1 MNRIYKTIWNAAT
14 QSWTVAGELASA
26 KGKSAS
32 KTVSTLAALSVVS
45 VLGVSSAMA
54 ADNELPKLT
63 AVPETP
69 ATNFVTKAG
78 KTVIIINNDNKNA
91 VMTETNSKDGTP
103 KHIIVVG
110 SQNKQVY
117 DGQILI
123 GYEIN
128 SPAQVYS
135 ENGKSAGKAGDVA
148 IGHHITL
155 GGSDGTTAGDSA
167 KNVQDSFSTAVG
179 YGAQAVGPVVA
190 MGVGARSD
198 MRAYKGWD
206 SVKEGIVAV
215 GPFALAADNKNGTTA
230 IGAISAA
237 NYDNSVA
244 IGALS
249 GAAAD
254 WEDRGIGE
262 QFNPGIDQAG
272 KEKAKYQILE
282 SYGPSNVRQ
291 GLTSVGYK
299 AGARGGASTALG
311 FEAVTGAANMTVG
324 ENSTAVGVRAH
335 AVKDN
340 SLAIGDNALAG
351 GLTKVQSE
359 EMKAEVTRLEGL
371 QTRAKKVL
379 DDAQKNLKDDGSA
392 ENKFKVASAT
402 ATLERINLAIE
413 RAKKDATRLSNKDS
427 NTQFS
432 IAIGSSAH
440 ANNYQTTAIG
450 RFAKAYGAGS
460 NAVGYEARAEGDY
473 SNAMGYEA
481 KAYGDRSNAIGYKTI
496 VGKTYGKTRTDSTAI
511 GSNNTVDT
519 KEVMVL
525 GNNVEIDNNGKTRN
539 GAVVLGHN
547 STGKEH
553 TVKAVNSATVGNT
566 TYSGFAGNLGGKDTD
581 GVPADAAGDKQGR
594 FVSIGK
600 KGEERQI
607 KHVAAGEISKDSTDA
622 INGSQLYGMTSALD
636 TRVTKNEGD
645 IKKLDGRVT
654 KNEGD
659 IAAINTKLGDINKN
673 VTNLDNR
680 AWTISDGTNENP
692 IKDEKVTFKGEN
704 GVTVNLDKD
713 SNTVTIKGGLTDAD
727 KQNIANDI
735 SNNIENV
742 LNNNDVGFAI
752 KQNGKNTLDAN
763 GNPLTKTEKVTPKD
777 TVNFKNGN
785 GTTVKAV
792 TKKGATP
799 TASDE
804 TSISVDVDGIKFT
817 DKNGNNVVRDDNGD
831 YVKVDA
837 NGNPTGEK
845 VDNKDV
851 IMNINNPAGG
861 NTVINNLQ
869 VNGGKVEAGSKD
881 AVNGDQLHK
890 VAQQLNQ
897 NNHALNNKID
907 GVDKRASR
915 GIATAGAMGML
926 PQPHIS
932 GRSMM
937 AAATTSYR
945 GQQSLAVGYSRLSD
959 NGKHIIKFSGASNLA
974 GKKDAMVG
982 AAYGYQW

>member
-32 KTVSTLAALSVVS
+32 KTVTTLAALSVAS

-54 ADNELPKLT
+54 ETKATEAAGANNDN
-63 AVPETP
+63 
-69 ATNFVTKAG
+69 NIVTKEG
-78 KTVIIINNDNKNA
+78 RTVIIINNGGDVKTESDTTKKAKN
-91 VMTETNSKDGTP
+91 
-103 KHIIVVG
+103 IIVIG
-110 SQNKQVY
+110 SQNRQVY
-117 DGQILI
+117 DDQILI
-123 GYEIN
+123 GYGFN
-128 SPAQVYS
+128 SPGKDYS
-135 ENGKSAGKAGDVA
+135 QNGKSAGKAGDVA
-148 IGHHITL
+148 IGNRITL
-155 GGSDGTTAGDSA
+155 GGSDSSGPAA
-167 KNVQDSFSTAVG
+167 KDSFSTAVG
-179 YGAQAVGPVVA
+179 YGSQAVGPVVA

-198 MRAYKGWD
+198 MAAFDGWK
-206 SVKEGIVAV
+206 SVKEGVVAV
-215 GPFALAADNKNGTTA
+215 GPFALGANNQNSSTA
-230 IGAISAA
+230 VGALSAA
-237 NYDNSVA
+237 NHNYAVSL
-244 IGALS
+244 GALS
-249 GAAAD
+249 GAAND
-254 WEDRGIGE
+254 WEDRGLGE
-262 QFNPGIDQAG
+262 QFDLSQSG
-272 KEKAKYQILE
+272 KSQEEREAASMYKIREGAYATNLE
-282 SYGPSNVRQ
+282 LAP
-291 GLTSVGYK
+291 TSVGYK
-299 AGARGGASTALG
+299 AAARGYSSTAIGQQAL
-311 FEAVTGAANMTVG
+311 TGSAHTKNG
-324 ENSTAVGVRAH
+324 WNSTAVGVGAH

-340 SLAIGDNALAG
+340 SLALGDQAIAG
-351 GLTKVQSE
+351 GLTADEIAKLNNE
-359 EMKAEVTRLEGL
+359 IKRLEGL
-371 QTRAKKVL
+371 EKIATTRLAE
-379 DDAQKNLKDDGSA
+379 AENRLKTDPNNPNSGPSA

-402 ATLERINLAIE
+402 AALERIKLAIE
-413 RAKKDATRLSNKDS
+413 RAKHDQKLASENNS

-432 IAIGSSAH
+432 IAVGSH
-440 ANNYQTTAIG
+440 AQATNYRATAIG
-450 RFAKAYGAGS
+450 RMSRAK
-460 NAVGYEARAEGDY
+460 GY
-473 SNAMGYEA
+473 S
-481 KAYGDRSNAIGYKTI
+481 SNAIGNQAVAT
-496 VGKTYGKTRTDSTAI
+496 GKNSNAI
-511 GSNNTVDT
+511 GSTTTDEGSDTVKKATQATGENSIAFGTGVGSNANNTIGIGSLSDVNG
-519 KEVMVL
+519 ENSIAL
-525 GNNVEIDNNGKTRN
+525 GNSNKVSAANVTVVGNNITVNNENGKTRD
-539 GAVVLGHN
+539 GAVVLGHESDGLLEKN
-547 STGKEH
+547 PVTSVT
-553 TVKAVNSATVGNT
+553 SATVNGVL
-566 TYSGFAGNLGGKDTD
+566 YSGFKGDLSNLEEAKRD
-581 GVPADAAGDKQGR
+581 GR
-594 FVSIGK
+594 FVSIGSEGK
-600 KGEERQI
+600 ERQI
-607 KHVAAGEISKDSTDA
+607 KHVAAGEISEKSTDA
-622 INGSQLYGMTSALD
+622 INGSQLYMVANKVGENKKAID
-636 TRVTKNEGD
+636 D
-645 IKKLDGRVT
+645 IKGNITNINQTIADNHWKIADDKGNKSDV
-654 KNEGD
+654 KNGD
-659 IAAINTKLGDINKN
+659 
-673 VTNLDNR
+673 
-680 AWTISDGTNENP
+680 
-692 IKDEKVTFKGEN
+692 KVTFKGEN
-704 GVTVNLDKD
+704 GVTVSLDKD
-713 SNTVTIKGGLTDAD
+713 SNTVTVRGGLTDAD

-959 NGKHIIKFSGASNLA
+959 NGKHIIKFSGASNLP

>member
-1 MNRIYKTIWNAAT
+1 M
-14 QSWTVAGELASA
+14 AGELASA

-32 KTVSTLAALSVVS
+32 KTVSTLATLSVVS
-45 VLGVSSAMA
+45 ILGVSSAMA
-54 ADNELPKLT
+54 ADNAVPKLT
-63 AVPETP
+63 SVEQTP
-69 ATNFVTKAG
+69 ATNIVTKDG
-78 KTVIIINNDNKNA
+78 KTIIIINNDSKNS
-91 VMTETNSKDGTP
+91 VTTETNSKDGNP

-155 GGSDGTTAGDSA
+155 GGSDGTTAGDTA

-179 YGAQAVGPVVA
+179 YGSQAVGPVVA

-198 MRAYKGWD
+198 MRAYQGWD

-230 IGAISAA
+230 IGALSAA

-262 QFNPGIDQAG
+262 QFNPGINQAG
-272 KEKAKYQILE
+272 KDKAKYQILE

-311 FEAVTGAANMTVG
+311 FEAVTGVANTKFG

-351 GLTKVQSE
+351 GLTK
-359 EMKAEVTRLEGL
+359 AEVAQLQKENDGEIARLQALWE
-371 QTRAKKVL
+371 RANGVL
-379 DDAQKNLKDDGSA
+379 GEAQKRLKDDGSA

-481 KAYGDRSNAIGYKTI
+481 QAYGDRSNAIGYKTI

-511 GSNNTVDT
+511 GSNNTVDA

-525 GNNVEIDNNGKTRN
+525 GNNVEIDSRDKIRN

-553 TVKAVNSATVGNT
+553 TVKAVNSATVGKT
-566 TYSGFAGNLGGKDTD
+566 TYSGFAGNLGGEDKN

-600 KGEERQI
+600 SGEERQI
-607 KHVAAGEISKDSTDA
+607 KHVAAGEISSTSTDA

-636 TRVTKNEGD
+636 TRVTKNED
-645 IKKLDGRVT
+645 
-654 KNEGD
+654 D
-659 IAAINTKLGDINKN
+659 IADINTKLGDINKN

>member
-1 MNRIYKTIWNAAT
+1 M
-14 QSWTVAGELASA
+14 AGELASA

-32 KTVSTLAALSVVS
+32 KTVSTLATLSVVS
-45 VLGVSSAMA
+45 ILGVSSAMA
-54 ADNELPKLT
+54 ADNAVPKLT
-63 AVPETP
+63 SVEQTP
-69 ATNFVTKAG
+69 ATNIVTKDG
-78 KTVIIINNDNKNA
+78 KTIIIINNDSKNS
-91 VMTETNSKDGTP
+91 VTTETNSKDGNP

-155 GGSDGTTAGDSA
+155 GGSDGTTAGDTA

-179 YGAQAVGPVVA
+179 YGSQAVGPVVA

-198 MRAYKGWD
+198 MRAYQGWD

-230 IGAISAA
+230 IGALSAA

-262 QFNPGIDQAG
+262 QFNPGINQAG
-272 KEKAKYQILE
+272 KDKAKYQILE

-311 FEAVTGAANMTVG
+311 FEAVTGVANTKFG

-351 GLTKVQSE
+351 GLTK
-359 EMKAEVTRLEGL
+359 AEVAQLQKENDGEIARLQALWE
-371 QTRAKKVL
+371 RANGVL
-379 DDAQKNLKDDGSA
+379 GEAQKRLKDDGSA

-481 KAYGDRSNAIGYKTI
+481 QAYGDRSNAIGYKTI

-511 GSNNTVDT
+511 GSNNTVDA

-525 GNNVEIDNNGKTRN
+525 GNNVEIDSRDKIRN

-553 TVKAVNSATVGNT
+553 TVKAVNSATVGKT
-566 TYSGFAGNLGGKDTD
+566 TYSGFAGNLGGEDKN

-600 KGEERQI
+600 SGEERQI
-607 KHVAAGEISKDSTDA
+607 KHVAAGEISSTSTDA

-636 TRVTKNEGD
+636 TRVTKNED
-645 IKKLDGRVT
+645 
-654 KNEGD
+654 D
-659 IAAINTKLGDINKN
+659 IADINTKLGDINKN

-959 NGKHIIKFSGASNLA
+959 NGKHIIKFSGASNLS

>member
-32 KTVSTLAALSVVS
+32 KTVSTLAALSMAS

-63 AVPETP
+63 SVEETP
-69 ATNFVTKAG
+69 ATNIVTKDG
-78 KTVIIINNDNKNA
+78 RTIIIINNDSKNS
-91 VMTETNSKDGTP
+91 VTTETNREDGKP

-128 SPAQVYS
+128 SPAEVYGK
-135 ENGKSAGKAGDVA
+135 NGKSAGKAGDVA

-155 GGSDGTTAGDSA
+155 GGSDGSIAGDKG

-179 YGAQAVGPVVA
+179 YGSQAVGPVVA

-198 MRAYKGWD
+198 MRAYQGWD

-262 QFNPGIDQAG
+262 QFNPGINQAG
-272 KEKAKYQILE
+272 KDKAKYQILE

-351 GLTKVQSE
+351 GLTTAQSK
-359 EMKAEVTRLEGL
+359 EMMAEVTRLEGL
-371 QTRAKKVL
+371 QTRAQKVL
-379 DDAQKNLKDDGSA
+379 DDAQKALKDDGSA

-413 RAKKDATRLSNKDS
+413 RAKKDATRRSNKDS

-440 ANNYQTTAIG
+440 ANNYKTTAIG
-450 RFAKAYGAGS
+450 RFAKAYGEGS

-511 GSNNTVDT
+511 GSNNTVDA

-525 GNNVEIDNNGKTRN
+525 GNNVEIDSKDKTRN

-553 TVKAVNSATVGNT
+553 TVKAVNSATVGKT
-566 TYSGFAGNLGGKDTD
+566 TYSGFAGNLGGEDKN
-581 GVPADAAGDKQGR
+581 GVPADAAGNKQGR

-600 KGEERQI
+600 SGEERQI
-607 KHVAAGEISKDSTDA
+607 KHVAAGEISSTSTDA

-636 TRVTKNEGD
+636 TRVTKNED
-645 IKKLDGRVT
+645 
-654 KNEGD
+654 D
-659 IAAINTKLGDINKN
+659 IADINTKLGDINTN

-861 NTVINNLQ
+861 NTVINNIQ

>member
-1 MNRIYKTIWNAAT
+1 M
-14 QSWTVAGELASA
+14 AGELASA

-32 KTVSTLAALSVVS
+32 KTVSTLATLSVVS
-45 VLGVSSAMA
+45 ILGVSSAMA
-54 ADNELPKLT
+54 ADNAVPKLT
-63 AVPETP
+63 SVEQTP
-69 ATNFVTKAG
+69 ATNIVTKNG
-78 KTVIIINNDNKNA
+78 KTIIIINNDSKNS
-91 VMTETNSKDGTP
+91 VTTETNSKDGNP

-155 GGSDGTTAGDSA
+155 GGSDGTTAGDTA

-179 YGAQAVGPVVA
+179 YGSQAVGPVVA

-198 MRAYKGWD
+198 MRAYQGWD

-230 IGAISAA
+230 IGALSAA

-262 QFNPGIDQAG
+262 QFNPGINQAG
-272 KEKAKYQILE
+272 KDKAKYQILE

-311 FEAVTGAANMTVG
+311 FEAVTGVANTKFG

-351 GLTKVQSE
+351 GLTK
-359 EMKAEVTRLEGL
+359 AEVAQLQKENDGEIARLQALWE
-371 QTRAKKVL
+371 RANGVL
-379 DDAQKNLKDDGSA
+379 GEAQKRLKDDGSA

-432 IAIGSSAH
+432 IAIG
-440 ANNYQTTAIG
+440 

-481 KAYGDRSNAIGYKTI
+481 QAYGDRSNAIGYKTI

-511 GSNNTVDT
+511 GSNNTVDA

-525 GNNVEIDNNGKTRN
+525 GNNVEIDSRDKIRN

-553 TVKAVNSATVGNT
+553 TVKAVNSATVGKT
-566 TYSGFAGNLGGKDTD
+566 TYSGFAGNLGGEDKN

-600 KGEERQI
+600 SGEERQI
-607 KHVAAGEISKDSTDA
+607 KHVAAGEISSTSTDA

-636 TRVTKNEGD
+636 TRVTKNED
-645 IKKLDGRVT
+645 
-654 KNEGD
+654 D
-659 IAAINTKLGDINKN
+659 IADINTKLGDINKN

>member
-14 QSWTVAGELASA
+14 QSWTVTGELASA

-63 AVPETP
+63 PVPEAP
-69 ATNFVTKAG
+69 ATNIVTKPG
-78 KTVIIINNDNKNA
+78 QTVIIINNDDKNA
-91 VMTETNSKDGTP
+91 VTTETNSQDGKP

-135 ENGKSAGKAGDVA
+135 GNGKSAGKAGDVA

-198 MRAYKGWD
+198 MRAYEGWN

-272 KEKAKYQILE
+272 KDKAKYQILE
-282 SYGPSNVRQ
+282 SHGPSNVRQ

-324 ENSTAVGVRAH
+324 QNSTAVGVRAH

-351 GLTKVQSE
+351 GLTTAQSK
-359 EMKAEVTRLEGL
+359 EMMAEVTRLEGL
-371 QTRAKKVL
+371 QTRAQKVL
-379 DDAQKNLKDDGSA
+379 DDAQKALKDDGSA

-413 RAKKDATRLSNKDS
+413 RAKKDATRRSNKDS

-440 ANNYQTTAIG
+440 ANNYKTTAIG
-450 RFAKAYGAGS
+450 RFAKAYGEGS

-511 GSNNTVDT
+511 GSNNTVDA

-525 GNNVEIDNNGKTRN
+525 GNNVEIDSKDKTRN

-553 TVKAVNSATVGNT
+553 TVKAVNSATVGKT
-566 TYSGFAGNLGGKDTD
+566 TYSGFAGNLGGEDKN
-581 GVPADAAGDKQGR
+581 GVPADAAGNKQGR

-600 KGEERQI
+600 SGEERQI
-607 KHVAAGEISKDSTDA
+607 KHVAAGEISSTSTDA

-636 TRVTKNEGD
+636 TRVTKNED
-645 IKKLDGRVT
+645 
-654 KNEGD
+654 D
-659 IAAINTKLGDINKN
+659 IADINTKLGDINTN